1 MIRVVV
7 ADDHPIVRS
16 GIVALLQDADDVE
29 VVGQASD
36 GRAAVTVA
44 LAERPDVV
52 LMDLRMPVLDGD
64 AATAEIL
71 AADPGV
77 RILILTTYESD
88 DQILAAIE
96 AGATGYLLKAAPES
110 EILAGVRATARGET
124 ALAPSA
130 AAALVRRATGSLP
143 AAAGPSL
150 TPRELDVLRLV
161 AQGNSN
167 PAIGRALFL
176 SEATVKTHL
185 GHVFEKLGVNDRT
198 RAVMWCSIEWN
209 GLREANGSWN
219 TICTCRRYMLPSTGV
234 PSSSRT
240 SIEPR
245 VLVSSL
251 ASIRAMVDLPE
262 PDSPTSA
269 TVRPGSRSNDTSSTA
284 RRVVRFRPLRV
295 WKSLPRWLTVTLV
308 IGPSPVLPGPRRPGC
323 RSRVRRRPRRRCG

>member
-77 RILILTTYESD
+77 RVLILTTYESD

-96 AGATGYLLKAAPES
+96 AGAIGYLLKAAPES

-143 AAAGPSL
+143 GAAGPTL

-198 RAVMWCSIEWN
+198 RAV
-209 GLREANGSWN
+209 
-219 TICTCRRYMLPSTGV
+219 T
-234 PSSSRT
+234 
-240 SIEPR
+240 
-245 VLVSSL
+245 
-251 ASIRAMVDLPE
+251 RAMELHLLP
-262 PDSPTSA
+262 
-269 TVRPGSRSNDTSSTA
+269 
-284 RRVVRFRPLRV
+284 
-295 WKSLPRWLTVTLV
+295 
-308 IGPSPVLPGPRRPGC
+308 
-323 RSRVRRRPRRRCG
+323 